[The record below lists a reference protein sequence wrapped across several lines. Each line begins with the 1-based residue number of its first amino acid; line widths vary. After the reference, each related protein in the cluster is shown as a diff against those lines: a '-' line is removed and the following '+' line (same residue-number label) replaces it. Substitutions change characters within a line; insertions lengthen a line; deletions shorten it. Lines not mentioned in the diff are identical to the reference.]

1 VYDFRRWTDEQ
12 RRQVVTTRIHRG
24 YPWHSP
30 PHVEVPG
37 CFRIITGV
45 CFQHTHHLSSSERI
59 GWFEQELLNHIRS
72 QDLECTAWVVLSNH
86 YHLLVKI
93 TDMRAFV
100 RLQGQLHGRTAY
112 SMNGEDET
120 QGRQV
125 WYRYQDRCMRS
136 ERHYYTTLN
145 YIHNNPVKHG
155 YVKLWGEWPFSSFH
169 WYLQTK
175 GRDWLTDVWR
185 SYPVRNYGDSW
196 DV

>member
-1 VYDFRRWTDEQ
+1 
-12 RRQVVTTRIHRG
+12 
-24 YPWHSP
+24 
-30 PHVEVPG
+30 
-37 CFRIITGV
+37 
-45 CFQHTHHLSSSERI
+45 
-59 GWFEQELLNHIRS
+59 
-72 QDLECTAWVVLSNH
+72 
-86 YHLLVKI
+86 
-93 TDMRAFV
+93 
-100 RLQGQLHGRTAY
+100 
-112 SMNGEDET
+112 MNGEDET